1 MPSRILYYPNIA
13 KASAEANEKRSF
25 SYLAMPS
32 RNPYHIRIFYKSSTI
47 YVPYISILQLFF
59 ISEYRGCPAKTKTA
73 VSGATGK
80 SPSRF
85 CNLFPESK
93 KQVRHILKYK
103 AHISKYVPNLFPE
116 SKKQVRHILKYKA
129 HISKYVPCIF
139 SFLRDRI

>member
-1 MPSRILYYPNIA
+1 MPSR
-13 KASAEANEKRSF
+13 K
-25 SYLAMPS
+25 
-32 RNPYHIRIFYKSSTI
+32 PYHIRIFYKSSTI

-59 ISEYRGCPAKTKTA
+59 ISEYRGYPAKTKTA

-93 KQVRHILKYK
+93 KQVG
-103 AHISKYVPNLFPE
+103 
-116 SKKQVRHILKYKA
+116 HILKYKA

-139 SFLRDRI
+139 SFLREGI